1 MEDRGCVGTMVSDG
15 TGDVKENTRGRVRK
29 EVGGR
34 ETRRHIHL
42 AVLRGYPP
50 CADLELGL

>member
-1 MEDRGCVGTMVSDG
+1 MMVSDG
-15 TGDVKENTRGRVRK
+15 TGAAKENTGGRVRR

-34 ETRRHIHL
+34 ETCGHIHL

-50 CADLELGL
+50 CADLELGLQT